1 MKLIVGL
8 GNPGAKYKETRHNVG
23 FEAIDIVAE
32 KLSISLDQS
41 KFKGV
46 YGTGVQG
53 GEKVFLLKPLT
64 FMNLSGESVK
74 PLLDYFSIKPEDVL
88 VIYDDLDLEPG
99 SLRLRQK
106 GGHGGHNGMK
116 SLINH
121 LGTKDFKRIRIGVGR
136 PEAGASIT
144 SHVLGK
150 FPPEEKEAVKE
161 AIEKSAEAAALWT
174 KEDFAS
180 VMNEFN
186 RKEGV

>member
-8 GNPGAKYKETRHNVG
+8 GNPGAKYNETRHNVG

-74 PLLDYFSIKPEDVL
+74 PLLDYFSIEPEDVL

-106 GGHGGHNGMK
+106 GGHG
-116 SLINH
+116 
-121 LGTKDFKRIRIGVGR
+121 
-136 PEAGASIT
+136 
-144 SHVLGK
+144 
-150 FPPEEKEAVKE
+150 
-161 AIEKSAEAAALWT
+161 AIMA
-174 KEDFAS
+174 
-180 VMNEFN
+180 
-186 RKEGV
+186 